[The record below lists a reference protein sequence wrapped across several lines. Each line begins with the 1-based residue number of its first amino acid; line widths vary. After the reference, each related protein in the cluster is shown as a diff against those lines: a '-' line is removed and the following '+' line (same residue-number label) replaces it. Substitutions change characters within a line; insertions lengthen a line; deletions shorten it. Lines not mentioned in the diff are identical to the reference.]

1 MLVIAVIATAA
12 SILATAGLGL
22 IAFVPLVGLAVLPL
36 QLAAWLVR
44 GIVFEYLALAAL
56 GAYLSHYRWYH
67 YSASRRSDIPDIR
80 LA

>member
-1 MLVIAVIATAA
+1 MVVIATAA

-36 QLAAWLVR
+36 QLAAWLLR

-67 YSASRRSDIPDIR
+67 RLRLRARSVPGHPE